1 MVNWLNRTMIDV
13 ANYNNMSKLTLVFK
27 STLKCTHMWA
37 MDMKIGKRYA
47 GTSIIWVYLLRT
59 LIKIGVIIYYT
70 IIQISNVK
78 KK

>member
-13 ANYNNMSKLTLVFK
+13 ANYNNISKLTLVFK
-27 STLKCTHMWA
+27 SKLKCTHMWA
-37 MDMKIGKRYA
+37 MDMKIEKRYA